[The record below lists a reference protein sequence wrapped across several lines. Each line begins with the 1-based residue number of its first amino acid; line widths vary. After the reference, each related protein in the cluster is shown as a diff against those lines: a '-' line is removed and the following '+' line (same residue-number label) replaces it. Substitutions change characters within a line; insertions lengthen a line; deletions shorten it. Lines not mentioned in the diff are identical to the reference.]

1 MNIVVVGGGLV
12 GASAALA
19 LAQAGQQVT
28 LIERAELGAVAAEA
42 KDWDLRISSVHQ
54 QNQQWLAEL
63 GVWSQVPPARRFAY
77 TELAVAS
84 QGGAKLTFS
93 AADAGFAELGFMVEN
108 NALQGALW
116 QQLKAEQVLLRCP
129 AAVQSIDW
137 EARVITTTEGQ
148 QLPFDLLLGCDGA
161 NSAIAKRAGIGRRGW
176 DYGQRCMLAN
186 VITEQPLPTQ
196 TWEVFRAGGPY
207 ALLPLEKHR
216 ACLINYQDSQ
226 AISELQQQGDDAVA
240 AELAKLFSPH
250 IGRFQ
255 LQPTNS
261 YASFPIQRHTAL
273 RYHAHNCVALVGDAA
288 HSIHPLAGQGVNLG
302 FADVQSLVSQ
312 LSTQDLATALSGYE
326 RQRRALNQRMM
337 RAMDAIHY
345 GFDSKHLMATWGIRG
360 LFAGIAHLP
369 PLKRKIVRAAMGL

>member
-19 LAQAGQQVT
+19 LAQAGHQVT
-28 LIERAELGAVAAEA
+28 LIERVDPGAVSAET

-63 GVWSQVPPARRFAY
+63 GVWSQVPAARRFGY
-77 TELAVAS
+77 TELAVES

-93 AADAGFAELGFMVEN
+93 AADAGFTELGFMVEN
-108 NALQGALW
+108 NALQSVLW
-116 QQLKAEQVLLRCP
+116 QQLKAEQVTLRCP
-129 AAVQSIDW
+129 DAVESIDW
-137 EARVITTTEGQ
+137 EARTVTTTAAEP
-148 QLPFDLLLGCDGA
+148 LPFDLLLGCDGA
-161 NSAIAKRAGIGRRGW
+161 NSATAKRAGIGRRGW

-186 VITEQPLPTQ
+186 VITEQALPTQ
-196 TWEVFRAGGPY
+196 TWEIFRAGGPY
-207 ALLPLEKHR
+207 ALLPLHTHR
-216 ACLINYQDSQ
+216 ACLINYQSSQ
-226 AISELQQQGDDAVA
+226 AISELQQQGDDAVL
-240 AELAKLFSPH
+240 AELSDLFSPY
-250 IGRFQ
+250 IGSFQ

-312 LSTQDLATALSGYE
+312 LSTQDVATALPAYE
-326 RQRRALNQRMM
+326 GERRALNQRMM

-345 GFDSKHLMATWGIRG
+345 GFDSKHLIAKWGIRG
-360 LFAGIAHLP
+360 VFAGIAQLP
-369 PLKRKIVRAAMGL
+369 PLKRQVVRAAMGL